1 MEHRLL
7 CHMTEHWRGRPL
19 VSREVIVN
27 LMANTTTAAGL
38 RVEAALDS
46 TPYETGKKVSDAEL
60 ARVNLSPAA
69 FHGNEWNYMIK
80 PRHKDQ

>member
-1 MEHRLL
+1 
-7 CHMTEHWRGRPL
+7 MTEHWRGRPL

-60 ARVNLSPAA
+60 VSSQPVASRL
-69 FHGNEWNYMIK
+69 
-80 PRHKDQ
+80 PRQ